1 VASRGVE
8 AFFAALFP
16 VLVSRG
22 FRFVVIRRARL
33 FLPAF
38 TLKDPLVSCE
48 VSFLLW
54 TVFFFF
60 GTDLSLM
67 VLIRYRSSIGW
78 QVLSRASLIEE

>member
-1 VASRGVE
+1 MASRGVE

-38 TLKDPLVSCE
+38 TLKDPLVSGE

-60 GTDLSLM
+60 GTDFIVDGFNSFI
-67 VLIRYRSSIGW
+67 VHRSVGKCF
-78 QVLSRASLIEE
+78 LALL